1 MLERPF
7 EQNIIAIIWDFD
19 KTLINGYMQEPI
31 FKKYGISGIDFWKE
45 VNNLK
50 EKYADMGVLVNKD
63 TIYLNHIL
71 TCVEQGI
78 FEGLNNQTLL
88 DLGGELTFYN
98 GIPDIF
104 ESLNNSVKSNPDF
117 QKYKIDIEHYV
128 VSTGLAQMIRGSQIA
143 KYVQG
148 IWGCEFIEDP
158 IKSSLN
164 IKEYCPKDK
173 VEPRKSISQIGYA
186 IDNTSKTRA
195 IFEINKGSNQYP
207 EIDVNSHIDWDVRRI
222 PFTNMIY
229 IADGPSDVP
238 VFSILQHYHG
248 STYAVYPKGNQSGF
262 RQVDQLRKD
271 KRVDAFGEAD
281 YSNGTTTYMW
291 IHEHVNQIGCSICQR
306 KETAIRGSVSKPPRH
321 INE

>member
-1 MLERPF
+1 LDKPF

-31 FKKYGISGIDFWKE
+31 FRRYGISGNDFWQE
-45 VNNLK
+45 VNGLNK
-50 EKYADMGVLVNKD
+50 KYADMGVLVNKD

-88 DLGGELTFYN
+88 DLGGELTFYD

-104 ESLNNSVKSNPDF
+104 ESLNNSIKSNTDF
-117 QKYKIDIEHYV
+117 QKHKIDIEHYV

-143 KYVQG
+143 QYVQE

-164 IKEYCPKDK
+164 IKEYSLKDK
-173 VEPRKSISQIGYA
+173 NETRKSISQIGYT

-195 IFEINKGSNQYP
+195 IFEINKGSNKYK
-207 EIDVNSHIDWDVRRI
+207 EIDVNSHIDWHVRRI
-222 PFTNMIY
+222 PFENMIY

-238 VFSILQHYHG
+238 VFSILQQYHG
-248 STYAVYPKGNQSGF
+248 STYAVYPKGNKSAF

-271 KRVDAFGEAD
+271 KRIDAFGEAD
-281 YSNGTTTYMW
+281 YSKDTTTSMW
-291 IHEHVNQIGCSICQR
+291 LHEHVNQIGSSICR
-306 KETAIRGSVSKPPRH
+306 IKEAAIRGSISKPPKH
-321 INE
+321 ING